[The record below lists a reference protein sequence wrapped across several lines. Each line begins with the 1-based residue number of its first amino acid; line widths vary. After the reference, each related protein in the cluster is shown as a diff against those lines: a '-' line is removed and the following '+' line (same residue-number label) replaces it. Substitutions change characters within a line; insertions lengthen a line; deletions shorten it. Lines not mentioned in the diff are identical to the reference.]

1 MEYFDK
7 EIKANVTI
15 KVDNLT
21 DAAYFMK
28 LYKEQGATEIRDTET
43 RNGGRKYDL
52 NGKIIYI
59 YIYMV

>member
-1 MEYFDK
+1 MMNYDK
-7 EIKANVTI
+7 KIKANIII

-59 YIYMV
+59 YMV

>member
-21 DAAYFMK
+21 DAIFFMNT
-28 LYKEQGATEIRDTET
+28 YKKQGATEIRDIET
-43 RNGGRKYDL
+43 RKGGRKYDL

-59 YIYMV
+59 YMV